1 MRRSDG
7 LVPRATQTVAR
18 AVPPLRKAFEMV
30 TQTVDRRIGWDRL
43 PKLPGLV
50 VLVGLRNVLRRENLY
65 DTGGAP
71 VRDAPAVAPFEARF
85 RTERTA
91 DGSHNDL
98 AEPAMGMAGSR
109 FGRNVPLDR
118 TYPEARSRPADAKP
132 ADREPQAA
140 DAHGVRP
147 RDDRQQPRRRVA
159 AVHDPR
165 LVQPRIQR
173 AGEPVV
179 DRARRRTTS
188 FPAAGRCGSCA
199 RAATRR
205 ARRTKTRPR
214 PRRRRTSTRAPTGGT
229 ARRST
234 AGRARSSKQARSG
247 VDGKLL
253 VGLEGRLAVG
263 DGEHDPTREPGF
275 WTGLL
280 MMQLLFA
287 REHNAICEHLKASYP
302 QLDDEQLFQ
311 RARLVNAALLAKI
324 HTAEWTPAVISHP
337 TTVTALRANW
347 FGLAGEQVRRR
358 FGRISASEAISG
370 IPGSK
375 TDHFGVPFSL
385 TEEFVAVY
393 RMHPLIADE
402 WSLREARDDSPIA
415 ELSFRDLAGPVAVDW
430 VQKLGL
436 VDLFYSFGTEHPG
449 LVTLHNFPRFLQE
462 FERADGT
469 IMDLASVDI
478 LRTRELGVPRYC
490 ELRRLLRLEAP
501 RTFEELTDNPIWAQE
516 LREVYGDVEQVD
528 LMVGMYAEKLPKGF
542 AFSDTAFRIFILMA
556 SRRLNSD
563 RFFTTDYGP
572 HAYTQAGLD
581 WVADNGMSDV
591 LLRHMPQLG
600 PALRGLDNAFKP
612 FNRAVAPA

>member
-1 MRRSDG
+1 MRRPGG

-30 TQTVDRRIGWDRL
+30 TQAVDRRIGWDRL

-65 DTGGAP
+65 DTGAAP
-71 VRDAPAVAPFEARF
+71 VRGAPAVAPFQERF

-98 AEPAMGMAGSR
+98 AEPAMGMAGAR

-118 TYPEARSRPADAKP
+118 TYPPEQEAELLSPNPRTVSRRLLTRTQFVPATTVNNLAAAWLQFMIRDWFSHGSNEPENPWSIELGADDMFPGGSPMRILRTRRDPTRPPDEDPATAPAPTYVNTSTHWWDGSSIYGRSRA
-132 ADREPQAA
+132 E
-140 DAHGVRP
+140 
-147 RDDRQQPRRRVA
+147 QQR
-159 AVHDPR
+159 
-165 LVQPRIQR
+165 
-173 AGEPVV
+173 
-179 DRARRRTTS
+179 
-188 FPAAGRCGSCA
+188 
-199 RAATRR
+199 
-205 ARRTKTRPR
+205 
-214 PRRRRTSTRAPTGGT
+214 
-229 ARRST
+229 
-234 AGRARSSKQARSG
+234 ARSG

-253 VGLEGRLAVG
+253 VGLEGRLPAG
-263 DGEHDPTREPGF
+263 DPEHDPTREPGF

-302 QLDDEQLFQ
+302 QLDDEALFQ

-347 FGLAGEQVRRR
+347 FGLAGERVRRR
-358 FGRISASEAISG
+358 FGRISPSEAISG

-469 IMDLASVDI
+469 IMDLAAVDI

-490 ELRRLLRLEAP
+490 ELRRLLRLKAP
-501 RTFEELTDNPIWAQE
+501 RTFQELTDNPTWAQE
-516 LREVYGDVEQVD
+516 LREVYRDVEQVD

-563 RFFTTDYGP
+563 RFFTTDFGP
-572 HAYTQAGLD
+572 RAYTQAGLD
-581 WVADNGMSDV
+581 WVADNTMSDV

-600 PALRGLDNAFKP
+600 PALEGLDNAFVP
-612 FNRAVAPA
+612 FNRAGAPA

>member
-1 MRRSDG
+1 MRRPGG

-30 TQTVDRRIGWDRL
+30 TQAVDRRIGWDRL

-71 VRDAPAVAPFEARF
+71 ARDAPSVAPFEERF

-98 AEPAMGMAGSR
+98 AGPAMGMAGAR

-118 TYPEARSRPADAKP
+118 TYTAAQESALLSPSPRTVSRRLLTRREFVPATTVNNLAAAWLQFMIRDWFSHGANETENPWSIELDPDDIFPGGGPMKILRTRRDPTRPPDEDPATAPAPTYVNTSTHWWDGSSIYGRSRA
-132 ADREPQAA
+132 EQ
-140 DAHGVRP
+140 
-147 RDDRQQPRRRVA
+147 
-159 AVHDPR
+159 
-165 LVQPRIQR
+165 
-173 AGEPVV
+173 
-179 DRARRRTTS
+179 
-188 FPAAGRCGSCA
+188 
-199 RAATRR
+199 
-205 ARRTKTRPR
+205 
-214 PRRRRTSTRAPTGGT
+214 
-229 ARRST
+229 
-234 AGRARSSKQARSG
+234 KQARSG

-253 VGLEGRLAVG
+253 VGLEGRLPAG
-263 DGEHDPTREPGF
+263 DPEHDPTREPGF

-469 IMDLASVDI
+469 IMDLASVDV

-490 ELRRLLRLEAP
+490 ELRRLLRLKAP
-501 RTFEELTDNPIWAQE
+501 RTFEELTDNPTWAQE

-581 WVADNGMSDV
+581 WIADNGMSDV

-600 PALRGLDNAFKP
+600 PALEGLDNAFKP
-612 FNRAVAPA
+612 FNRAGATA

>member
-1 MRRSDG
+1 
-7 LVPRATQTVAR
+7 
-18 AVPPLRKAFEMV
+18 
-30 TQTVDRRIGWDRL
+30 
-43 PKLPGLV
+43 V
-50 VLVGLRNVLRRENLY
+50 VLVGRRNGLRRENLSP
-65 DTGGAP
+65 TGGAP
-71 VRDAPAVAPFEARF
+71 VRAAPPVAPFEPRF

-98 AEPAMGMAGSR
+98 AEPAMGMAGAR

-118 TYPEARSRPADAKP
+118 TYPAARESALLSPNPRTVSRRLLTRTQFVPATTVNNLAAAWLQFMIRDWFSHGTSDPENPWSIELDPDDIFPGGGPMRILRTRRDPTRPPDDDPATAPAPTYVNTSTHWWDGSSIYGRSRA
-132 ADREPQAA
+132 E
-140 DAHGVRP
+140 
-147 RDDRQQPRRRVA
+147 
-159 AVHDPR
+159 
-165 LVQPRIQR
+165 
-173 AGEPVV
+173 
-179 DRARRRTTS
+179 
-188 FPAAGRCGSCA
+188 C
-199 RAATRR
+199 
-205 ARRTKTRPR
+205 
-214 PRRRRTSTRAPTGGT
+214 
-229 ARRST
+229 
-234 AGRARSSKQARSG
+234 KQARSG

-263 DGEHDPTREPGF
+263 DSAHDPAREPGF

-347 FGLAGEQVRRR
+347 FGLAGERVRRR

-402 WSLREARDDSPIA
+402 WSLRETRDDSPIA
-415 ELSFRDLAGPVAVDW
+415 ELSFRDLAGPVAVEW
-430 VQKLGL
+430 VQKIGL

-469 IMDLASVDI
+469 IMDLGSVDI

-490 ELRRLLRLEAP
+490 ELRRLLRLKAP
-501 RTFEELTDNPIWAQE
+501 RTFEELTDNPTWAQE

-581 WVADNGMSDV
+581 WVADNEMSDV
-591 LLRHMPQLG
+591 LLRHMPQLAQ
-600 PALRGLDNAFKP
+600 ALEGSDNAFKP
-612 FNRAVAPA
+612 WTRAGSPT

>member
-1 MRRSDG
+1 M
-7 LVPRATQTVAR
+7 PRATRTVAR
-18 AVPPLRKAFEMV
+18 AVPPLRKAFEMA
-30 TQTVDRRIGWDRL
+30 TETIDRRVGWDRL
-43 PKLPGLV
+43 PKLAGLV

-71 VRDAPAVAPFEARF
+71 VRNPPPVAPFEARF

-98 AEPAMGMAGSR
+98 AEPAMGMAGAR

-118 TYPEARSRPADAKP
+118 TYPPATESALLSPNPRTISRRLLTREEFVPATT
-132 ADREPQAA
+132 
-140 DAHGVRP
+140 VNNL
-147 RDDRQQPRRRVA
+147 VA
-159 AVHDPR
+159 AWLQFMIRDWFSHGRNEPENPWSIELGTDDIFPGGSPLKIPR
-165 LVQPRIQR
+165 
-173 AGEPVV
+173 
-179 DRARRRTTS
+179 
-188 FPAAGRCGSCA
+188 
-199 RAATRR
+199 TRR
-205 ARRTKTRPR
+205 DPTRP
-214 PRRRRTSTRAPTGGT
+214 PDPDPTTAAAPTYVNTSTHWWDGSSIYG
-229 ARRST
+229 RSLEEQK
-234 AGRARSSKQARSG
+234 RARSG

-253 VGLEGRLAVG
+253 VGLEGRLPAG
-263 DGEHDPTREPGF
+263 DPERDPTREPGF

-287 REHNAICEHLKASYP
+287 REHNAICEHLKSAYP
-302 QLDDEQLFQ
+302 QLTDEQLFQ

-402 WSLREARDDSPIA
+402 WSLREARDDAPIA
-415 ELSFRDLAGPVAVDW
+415 TLSFRDLAGPVAVDW

-462 FERADGT
+462 FERADGAM
-469 IMDLASVDI
+469 MDLASVDI

-490 ELRRLLRLEAP
+490 ELRRLLRLRAP
-501 RTFEELTDNPIWAQE
+501 RTFEELTDNPVWARE
-516 LREVYGDVEQVD
+516 LREVYGDVEQLD

-581 WVADNGMSDV
+581 WIADNEMSDV

-600 PALRGLDNAFKP
+600 PALEGCDNAFKP
-612 FNRAVAPA
+612 WTRAGAGAR